1 MSKWIVSVAALAA
14 IGSGALWGPS
24 LAANPADTA
33 PLSQSRL
40 PLAAALNEHDQAF
53 LMKAAQGNI
62 AEVQLGTVATQ
73 RAMAD
78 RVKQFGQRMVQDHG
92 KAQQELMNMAK
103 DQNWALPTEIS
114 DDQKKEHERLSQL
127 SGEAFDK
134 AYMEHM
140 VKDHQVDI
148 ALYERA
154 SQAAENANLK
164 AYATRTLPTLREHL
178 AQAREISGIK
188 EGDAQPGG

>member
-1 MSKWIVSVAALAA
+1 MRKWIVSVAALAA

-24 LAANPADTA
+24 LAANPADPA
-33 PLSQSRL
+33 PLSQNRL
-40 PLAAALNEHDQAF
+40 PLAAALNENDQAF
-53 LMKAAQGNI
+53 LMKAAQGNM

-78 RVKQFGQRMVQDHG
+78 RVKQFAQRMVQDHG
-92 KAQQELMNMAK
+92 KAQQELANMAK
-103 DQNWALPTEIS
+103 EQNWALPTEIS
-114 DDQKKEHERLSQL
+114 DEQKKDHERLSQL

-140 VKDHQVDI
+140 VKDHAMDV

-154 SQAAENANLK
+154 SANTEHADLK
-164 AYATRTLPTLREHL
+164 AYATRTLPTLKEHL

-188 EGDAQPGG
+188 EGDAQPGQ

>member
-1 MSKWIVSVAALAA
+1 MSKWIVSVAALMVV
-14 IGSGALWGPS
+14 GSGALWGPS
-24 LAANPADTA
+24 LAANPADTV
-33 PLSQSRL
+33 PLSQNRL
-40 PLAAALNEHDQAF
+40 PLAAALNEADQAF
-53 LMKAAQGNI
+53 LMKAAQGNV
-62 AEVQLGTVATQ
+62 AEVQLGTVAPQ

-92 KAQQELMNMAK
+92 RAQQDLANMAK

-114 DDQKKEHERLSQL
+114 DEQKKEHERLSQL

-134 AYMEHM
+134 AYMQHM
-140 VKDHQVDI
+140 VKDHAMDV

-154 SQAAENANLK
+154 SQTTADANLK
-164 AYATRTLPTLREHL
+164 AYATRTLPTLKEHL